1 MIETKP
7 RINRKAKLC
16 FTSTWPNHVKKNYS
30 ILYLKRS
37 TVQNIKANNLQGTA
51 QRKCCKYTQDL
62 SAVWGNVIKKI
73 ELYLSLLSNDLLTII
88 RDYVGWSLA
97 GDRKRNNRCNFCPK
111 IGRGLLRNLSGG
123 RSRESS

>member
-16 FTSTWPNHVKKNYS
+16 FISTWPNHVKKNYS

-62 SAVWGNVIKKI
+62 SVVRANVIKKI

-97 GDRKRNNRCNFCPK
+97 GDRKRNNRCNFWPK
-111 IGRGLLRNLSGG
+111 KWS
-123 RSRESS
+123 RSLKKFEWGSLQESS